1 MLLKSM
7 HALELK
13 VPPPASVLFI
23 ALLMWL
29 ISWTVPQLG
38 FDFLGRVL
46 FAGALALAGIIVAV
60 SGVAS
65 FRRAKT
71 TLNPMKPESSTS
83 LVVSGVY
90 KFTRNP
96 MYLGFLL
103 VLAGWAVFLSNL
115 LAFLLLLAFIL
126 YMNRFQIE
134 PEERALRSRF
144 PAEFA
149 AYECRVRRWL

>member
-1 MLLKSM
+1 M

-13 VPPPASVLFI
+13 VPPPAFTLFI
-23 ALLMWL
+23 GLLMWL

-38 FDFLGRVL
+38 FDFPGRVL
-46 FAGALALAGIIVAV
+46 FAGALALAGVIVAV
-60 SGVAS
+60 AGVAS

-71 TLNPMKPESSTS
+71 TFNPMKPKSSTS

-96 MYLGFLL
+96 MYLGLLL
-103 VLAGWAVFLSNL
+103 VLAGWAVFLLNF
-115 LAFLLLLAFIL
+115 LAFLLLPAFVF

-134 PEERALRSRF
+134 PEERALRSTF
-144 PAEFA
+144 PAEFV

>member
-1 MLLKSM
+1 M
-7 HALELK
+7 HALQLK
-13 VPPPASVLFI
+13 VPPPAVALTF

-29 ISWTVPQLG
+29 VSWTVPQLG
-38 FDFLGRVL
+38 FDFPGRVL
-46 FAGALALAGIIVAV
+46 LAGALALAGVIVAV

-71 TLNPMKPESSTS
+71 TINPMKPESSTT

-96 MYLGFLL
+96 MYLGLFL
-103 VLAGWAVFLSNL
+103 VLAGWALFLSNL
-115 LAFLLLLAFIL
+115 LAFLLLPAFIL

-134 PEERALRSRF
+134 PEERALRSKF
-144 PAEFA
+144 PEKFGV
-149 AYECRVRRWL
+149 YERRVRRWL

>member
-1 MLLKSM
+1 MR
-7 HALELK
+7 ALEFK
-13 VPPPASVLFI
+13 VPPPAVALIF

-29 ISWTVPQLG
+29 VSWTVPQLG
-38 FDFLGRVL
+38 FDFPGRVL

-90 KFTRNP
+90 KFSRNP
-96 MYLGFLL
+96 MYLGLLL
-103 VLAGWAVFLSNL
+103 VLAGWAVFLFNL
-115 LAFLLLLAFIL
+115 LAFLLVPAFIL
-126 YMNRFQIE
+126 YMSRFQIE
-134 PEERALRSRF
+134 PEERALRSSF
-144 PAEFA
+144 PAEFV
-149 AYECRVRRWL
+149 AYHRRVRRWL

>member
-7 HALELK
+7 RTLELK
-13 VPPPASVLFI
+13 VPPPAVALFI

-29 ISWTVPQLG
+29 VSWTVPQLG
-38 FDFLGRVL
+38 FDFPGR
-46 FAGALALAGIIVAV
+46 IIVAV
-60 SGVAS
+60 ALAATGAITIVLGVAS

-71 TLNPMKPESSTS
+71 TFNPMKPEATSS

-96 MYLGFLL
+96 MYLGLL
-103 VLAGWAVFLSNL
+103 LILAGWAVFLSNL
-115 LAFLLLLAFIL
+115 LALLLLPAFVL

-144 PAEFA
+144 REEFV